1 MMDSNG
7 LSRSGQRRRNC
18 LCVNI
23 AAIVSIFCTEIR
35 LVHADFDNNHKPESG
50 GFRAALAALVDS

>member
-1 MMDSNG
+1 MG
-7 LSRSGQRRRNC
+7 LVGPGSVDGTC

-23 AAIVSIFCTEIR
+23 AAIVSIFCTENR
-35 LVHADFDNNHKPESG
+35 LVHAVFDNNHKPESA